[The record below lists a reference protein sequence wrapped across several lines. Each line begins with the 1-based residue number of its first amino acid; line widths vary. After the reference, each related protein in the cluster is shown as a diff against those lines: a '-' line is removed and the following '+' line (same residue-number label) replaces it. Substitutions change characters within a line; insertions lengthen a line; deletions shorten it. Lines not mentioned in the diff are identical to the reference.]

1 MIIMHPYNK
10 TNIKHFLF
18 IHLCITPYIYNM
30 QNNDI
35 VNKQS
40 MGSILHHQCEEHHS
54 LKQPKTKLFIILSF
68 LFIAT
73 FTLG

>member
-1 MIIMHPYNK
+1 
-10 TNIKHFLF
+10 
-18 IHLCITPYIYNM
+18 M

-54 LKQPKTKLFIILSF
+54 LKQPKTKLFIIF
-68 LFIAT
+68 TLFISLTFFCLPAT
-73 FTLG
+73 YFPHTILITAICSLQRKSVGSCP